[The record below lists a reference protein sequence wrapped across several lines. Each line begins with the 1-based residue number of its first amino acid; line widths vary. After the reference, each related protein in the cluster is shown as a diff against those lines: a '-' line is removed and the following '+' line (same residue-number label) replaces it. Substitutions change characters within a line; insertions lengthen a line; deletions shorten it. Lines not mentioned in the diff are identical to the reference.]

1 MIQTDNIG
9 GMEVGRDTGTPVDGQ
24 IAKRSV
30 GFLIAPEFAPL
41 GVFAAIE
48 VLRAANRILNEP
60 YYSWTTISQDGHPVI
75 TQSATEIIADA
86 AIGDD
91 LALDMLFICTGFRPE
106 SCCHSKTLGW
116 IRNLSRHGTS
126 MGAIST
132 GTYVLARAGV
142 IAGRRCSI
150 HSDHA
155 TSLREEFPEVELVNG
170 LYEIDRGLYTCTG
183 GTSAIDLMI
192 TIVRDSHGEGFAS
205 AIAHQFQQDRV
216 RKHDEDQSKIKRLGL
231 RVKSE
236 PLGLAIDIM
245 EKNIETPQTLPE
257 IADEVGVTQRQL
269 QRLFRKHIGS
279 TPKEI
284 YLSLRL
290 NYAQQLLLQTA
301 LPVVDV
307 ACAVGFSSASHF
319 TKCYKARFGYS
330 PIMERAQAL

>member
-1 MIQTDNIG
+1 MSQTDNIG
-9 GMEVGRDTGTPVDGQ
+9 GMEVGKDTGTPSGDQ
-24 IAKRSV
+24 TTKNSI
-30 GFLIAPEFAPL
+30 GFLVVPEFAPL

-48 VLRAANRILNEP
+48 VLRAANRILGEP
-60 YYSWTTISQDGHPVI
+60 YYGWTVISRDGQPVT
-75 TQSATEIIADA
+75 TQSATEIVADA
-86 AIGDD
+86 AVGDD
-91 LALDMLFICTGFRPE
+91 LGLDMLFICTGFRPE
-106 SCCHSKTLGW
+106 SCCDSKTLGW

-142 IAGRRCSI
+142 IESRRCAI

-155 TSLREEFPEVELVNG
+155 TSLREEFPEVDLVNG
-170 LYEIDRGLYTCTG
+170 VYEIDRGLHTCTG
-183 GTSAIDLMI
+183 GTSAIDMLI
-192 TIVRDSHGEGFAS
+192 TIVQDSHGEGFAA

-216 RKHDEDQSKIKRLGL
+216 RKHDEHQSKKKRLGL

-245 EKNIETPQTLPE
+245 EENIENPLTLPTL
-257 IADEVGVTQRQL
+257 AKDVGVTQRQL
-269 QRLFRKHIGS
+269 QRLFRKHINS

-301 LPVVDV
+301 MPVVDV
-307 ACAVGFSSASHF
+307 AFAVGFSSASHF

-330 PIMERAQAL
+330 PIMERAQVL